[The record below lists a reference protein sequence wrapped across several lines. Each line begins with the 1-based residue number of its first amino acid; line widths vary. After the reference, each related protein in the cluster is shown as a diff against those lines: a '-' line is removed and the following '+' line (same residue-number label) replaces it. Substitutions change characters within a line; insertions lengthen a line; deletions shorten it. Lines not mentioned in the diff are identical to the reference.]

1 VTVSERL
8 TKKQL
13 KEDPLLK
20 TTGETLDFAKHH
32 VRLLFGIVGAGLLVV
47 AIVVFS
53 RNASS
58 QSAERAAGIMAA
70 AQSELSRGSLE
81 PAAARLQEVITNM
94 GGTPAGKQAYL
105 VLADVRYNQGR
116 FQEAA
121 DVYEA
126 ALEAVGDDP
135 ILGGTVRRGLAACRE
150 NLGQPAAA
158 AALYQELADA
168 TESFAL
174 RAELLMAA
182 ARNYVKAGRVDA
194 ARTVYQELA
203 ENPENTRIATDAALR
218 LAELGG

>member
-1 VTVSERL
+1 MSERL

-81 PAAARLQEVITNM
+81 PAAARLQEVIANM

-126 ALEAVGDDP
+126 ALDVVGDDP

-150 NLGQPAAA
+150 NLGQPDAA